1 MEIHVNSNT
10 SVKHKIFWKGSPYD
24 LDANALPVVYVY
36 DITEDPTI
44 VPPIDPSTLIMTLT
58 AEKVETDVGVYEVY
72 IPYYLT
78 SRPKRLKLTWT
89 YIVESTNISKS
100 HDVFVITPYVDIIQ
114 AMDILGIGS
123 DPSDPNFKTF
133 NELQQAERYAR
144 KVIES
149 YTGQN
154 FYLYHDTHVVYG
166 DDSDSLRLPFK
177 INALHELYQNDILL
191 VDNINDINNLGFDV
205 TISPSSFGIKI
216 NRASLLD
223 NTVYI
228 ANGLVPPSINDMSF
242 GVFRKGVPYMVN
254 GEYGLNEV
262 PDDVE
267 LAAIE
272 LMKDFFSKDKIW
284 RNKYVHSVQSHD
296 WHFEYNAE
304 AYRGTGNVYVDQLLL
319 SYVLTQL
326 VVI

>member
-44 VPPIDPSTLIMTLT
+44 IPPIDPSTLIMTLT

-191 VDNINDINNLGFDV
+191 VDNINNVNNLGFDV
-205 TISPSSFGIKI
+205 DISPSSFGIKI
-216 NRASLLD
+216 NRTSLLD

-254 GEYGLNEV
+254 GEYGWNEV
-262 PDDVE
+262 PDDIE
-267 LAAIE
+267 LAGVE

-319 SYVLTQL
+319 PYVLTQL